1 MDLEPVLGEE
11 NGNDNFRPLKT
22 IPVFS
27 FHLLVSALI
36 SIVGVGMAV
45 VFPDNKRCEAYF
57 LMLYLRVIFWFIT
70 LNSKK
75 YFIITY
81 FRINSQRETMDL
93 EPVLGEENGNDN
105 FRPLKTIPVFSFHL
119 LVSALISI
127 VGVGMA
133 VVFPDNKRCEAYFL
147 MLYLRVIFWFITLL
161 FDHVIKYH
169 HDKLRMNGFH
179 DFHRATGVHKSV
191 PLYLVSLW
199 NTAIMAIQAL
209 MQHYYGDDF
218 GEHCIQSFFSPI
230 VYVSVFTA
238 VECGIL
244 AIIHGTYIAR
254 LFDHV
259 IKYHHDKLR
268 MNGFHDFHRATGVH
282 KSVPLYLVSLWNT
295 AIMAIQA
302 LMQHYYGDDFGEH
315 CIQSFFSPIV
325 YVSVFTAVECGILA
339 IIHGTY
345 IARVMR
351 FNRARPLPDAM
362 RGSFEGCSSV
372 GLTQRNADVAELLEK
387 QADLISF
394 LQDHNLRLNQ
404 RLMQMNSEV
413 RTITLPPS

>member
-70 LNSKK
+70 L
-75 YFIITY
+75 
-81 FRINSQRETMDL
+81 
-93 EPVLGEENGNDN
+93 
-105 FRPLKTIPVFSFHL
+105 
-119 LVSALISI
+119 
-127 VGVGMA
+127 
-133 VVFPDNKRCEAYFL
+133 
-147 MLYLRVIFWFITLL
+147 
-161 FDHVIKYH
+161 
-169 HDKLRMNGFH
+169 
-179 DFHRATGVHKSV
+179 
-191 PLYLVSLW
+191 
-199 NTAIMAIQAL
+199 
-209 MQHYYGDDF
+209 
-218 GEHCIQSFFSPI
+218 
-230 VYVSVFTA
+230 
-238 VECGIL
+238 
-244 AIIHGTYIAR
+244 